1 MSWHKSIFLD
11 LFLYRRRANIKWIK
25 KKTFSETN
33 SGLRGLKHRLC
44 QKSIVVKSK
53 VLNIVLLIYNKLE
66 QVLELHGKHV

>member
-1 MSWHKSIFLD
+1 MD
-11 LFLYRRRANIKWIK
+11 K

-44 QKSIVVKSK
+44 QKSIVFKSK

-66 QVLELHGKHV
+66 HFLELHGKHV